1 MAEFKLTKVNF
12 KGTSDYLRDELFKR
26 NLFIPTDEEGKLIR
40 EHAISLLQD
49 WEATHKY
56 DEKPRKC
63 RVIFHHSMN
72 PSAGPYVFASLN
84 EKTYQAPYEKEV
96 VLPEYVLRECID
108 RAVTTNIVY
117 EEDEFG
123 RTRTKEQKTP
133 LYPYT
138 LVGYVEDSE

>member
-72 PSAGPYVFASLN
+72 PSSGPYVFASLN
-84 EKTYQAPYEKEV
+84 EKTYQAPYEKQTHA
-96 VLPEYVLRECID
+96 RNNRMCMRI
-108 RAVTTNIVY
+108 N
-117 EEDEFG
+117 G
-123 RTRTKEQKTP
+123 RTICRKEQQQCSNRI
-133 LYPYT
+133 
-138 LVGYVEDSE
+138 DSQQNTT